1 MIQRPRLAALTG
13 LRFFAALYVVVFHTA
28 IQSAPQYQAPKLW
41 LIFLGHGDLAVSLFF
56 ILSGYVLTYNY
67 ADRWEHTSFMKF
79 LGARFARIYPVY
91 LLALLLQLPFWRTAT
106 TFRSLAVLFMV
117 QSWTVR
123 PSGLPGEWD
132 YPAWTLSVEWFFY
145 LCFPLLLWGFAKAKN
160 KMAAPWLTCLLI
172 IVVGGP
178 LVSIGGRVSWLSTHV
193 PMPLLRLP
201 EFFLGMLLVRY
212 SPSRSFSGFSAE
224 IATVSLG
231 IFLLALN
238 PHRFVTLI
246 ILPFAAIIWLLAN
259 KRSLFCRVLELKPI
273 VLLGEASYAMYLL
286 QVPMPNYF
294 RTYFQHPLSFREGS
308 FCIAALIPISLFV
321 FVWFEEPAR
330 RRIRTLHALKASTG
344 SWLRQRS

>member
-1 MIQRPRLAALTG
+1 
-13 LRFFAALYVVVFHTA
+13 
-28 IQSAPQYQAPKLW
+28 
-41 LIFLGHGDLAVSLFF
+41 
-56 ILSGYVLTYNY
+56 
-67 ADRWEHTSFMKF
+67 
-79 LGARFARIYPVY
+79 
-91 LLALLLQLPFWRTAT
+91 
-106 TFRSLAVLFMV
+106 
-117 QSWTVR
+117 
-123 PSGLPGEWD
+123 
-132 YPAWTLSVEWFFY
+132 
-145 LCFPLLLWGFAKAKN
+145 
-160 KMAAPWLTCLLI
+160 
-172 IVVGGP
+172 
-178 LVSIGGRVSWLSTHV
+178 VSWLSTHV

-201 EFFLGMLLVRY
+201 ECFLGMLLVRY

-259 KRSLFCRVLELKPI
+259 KRSLFCRVLESKPI

-286 QVPMPNYF
+286 QVPMRNYF
-294 RTYFQHPLSFREGS
+294 RTYFQHPLSFCKGS

-330 RRIRTLHALKASTG
+330 RRIRTLDAQKVSTG